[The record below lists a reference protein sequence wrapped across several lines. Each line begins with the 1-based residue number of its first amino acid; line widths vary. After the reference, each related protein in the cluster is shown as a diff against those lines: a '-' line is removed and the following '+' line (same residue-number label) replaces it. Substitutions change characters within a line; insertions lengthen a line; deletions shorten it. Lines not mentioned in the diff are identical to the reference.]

1 MYEYLKRLV
10 VTTSNISTIYICYQ
24 QSKGL
29 SNEQFKPLNIST
41 SNDLAPIL
49 EYDGVEM
56 SLKFNGS
63 LLSRSRVTYNHGSNV
78 SIFIVYKLNS
88 HTINTDF
95 ALKDG
100 LFG

>member
-1 MYEYLKRLV
+1 MYEYLKRVV
-10 VTTSNISTIYICYQ
+10 VTGNNISTIYIQYWL
-24 QSKGL
+24 SKGL
-29 SNEQFKPLNIST
+29 SDKQIKPPNISK

-49 EYDGVEM
+49 EYDGVET

-63 LLSRSRVTYNHGSNV
+63 LLRKSRVTYNHGSNIN
-78 SIFIVYKLNS
+78 IFIVYKVNS

-100 LFG
+100 LF